1 MDVPAPFSFAFWVG
15 PAQAVGSAAALYI
28 FCLQVLEGAVA
39 ATPVLVAAYLLW
51 ADPVGGLFP
60 LPAMS
65 ASFFS
70 TVASVL
76 NHLFDVFVDCSHLRT
91 YASMVKHFLFNCV
104 CVSVV
109 LCKSTLDGYQ
119 GPHEGVCVSM
129 PHSDGRSS
137 CHGP

>member
-1 MDVPAPFSFAFWVG
+1 MDVLALFSFAFWVG

-28 FCLQVLEGAVA
+28 FCLQVLEGTVA

-51 ADPVGGLFP
+51 ADPVVGLFP

-76 NHLFDVFVDCSHLRT
+76 NHDVFVDCSHLRT
-91 YASMVKHFLFNCV
+91 YASTVKHFLFNC
-104 CVSVV
+104 
-109 LCKSTLDGYQ
+109 G
-119 GPHEGVCVSM
+119 
-129 PHSDGRSS
+129 
-137 CHGP
+137 